1 MSATHIEIRPLTEAE
16 ADAVLYR
23 DIRLEALRANPEAFG
38 STFEIEDAQPLSWF
52 SARLASSILFG
63 AFRDAKLVAI
73 AGFAIQQ
80 GQKQAHKGAIWG
92 MYVRPDARRTG
103 IGRRLIEAI
112 IELARHRVELIQLTV
127 VRDNEQARRLYARLG
142 FLEYGIEKNALKQ
155 HGRYYD
161 EVLMAKDLLQE
172 TDAGPHAED
181 LGRAD

>member
-1 MSATHIEIRPLTEAE
+1 MRAAHIEIRQLTEAD

-38 STFEIEDAQPLSWF
+38 STFEIEDAQSLSWF
-52 SARLASSILFG
+52 SARLVSSILLG
-63 AFRDAKLVAI
+63 AFRDMKLVAI

-80 GQKQAHKGAIWG
+80 GWKRAHKGEIWG

-112 IELARHRVELIQLTV
+112 VGLARHRVEQIQLTV
-127 VRDNEQARRLYARLG
+127 VRDNEQARRLYASLG

-155 HGRYYD
+155 DGRYYD

-172 TDAGPHAED
+172 TGSE
-181 LGRAD
+181 